1 MIKIEDRKPI
11 ASENG
16 TLENHPAVKTPWDK
30 LISFRETYRYV
41 MRHNAGM
48 GATFMQV
55 LRIVVPDYEE
65 RCDAICEINRP
76 DYYANYSIKAFQNV
90 EREAK
95 CIHPFIR
102 GGYAN
107 PFAAD
112 HGDEA
117 LLMCGRVNDFGT
129 YRTEKE
135 LDTCPWDIVG
145 SEYCRCT
152 TNYTQ
157 GMNDAW
163 YDSTPGSASLDYHM
177 VEARGCGDRHCR
189 LIGEC
194 RDKYPMEPHAGWKC
208 FGPIATED
216 FIKHTPGDEC
226 YSDPEQFRPENDF
239 LYHSPTD
246 ATFTGAEL
254 LEAMAALPLG
264 TNSIIP
270 TLYGKEEDR
279 AFIENVTKCVF
290 EAAGKASFY
299 EISAIKGMRDWLG
312 VPGDVNDGRVLG
324 GLVEVVLQ
332 SMLFNYKIVQFD
344 EEAAVYEFSRHDL
357 GRRMPLLCNAYLWM
371 WHGMVKTLVGAE
383 WSVWEDVENE
393 PDENTLRL
401 VIGKR
406 VDKRM

>member
-1 MIKIEDRKPI
+1 MIKIENRKPL
-11 ASENG
+11 ATESG
-16 TLENHPAVKTPWDK
+16 VLSDHPAVKTPWGK
-30 LISFRETYRYV
+30 LISFRESYRYAIH
-41 MRHNAGM
+41 HNAHM

-55 LRIVVPDYEE
+55 LRIVVPDYET
-65 RCDAICEINRP
+65 RVDAICEVNRP
-76 DYYANYSIKAFQNV
+76 KYEEIYSMASFQNV

-102 GGYAN
+102 GGYTN

-112 HGDEA
+112 HGDEG
-117 LLMCGRVNDFGT
+117 LFMCGRVNDFGT

-135 LDTCPWDIVG
+135 LDTCPWDVCG

-157 GMNDAW
+157 GMNDGWAK
-163 YDSTPGSASLDYHM
+163 SVPGSPSLDYHM

-189 LIGEC
+189 LIGES
-194 RDKYPMEPHAGWKC
+194 REKWPMPEHKAWEC
-208 FGPIATED
+208 FGPIATD
-216 FIKHTPGDEC
+216 DLKKFTPDEEC
-226 YSDPEQFRPENDF
+226 YDDPEIFRAECDF
-239 LYHSPTD
+239 LYHGPTD
-246 ATFTGAEL
+246 SAFTGAEMY
-254 LEAMAALPLG
+254 EAMAALPEC
-264 TNSIIP
+264 TNSVIP
-270 TLYGKEEDR
+270 TLYAMEKDE

-299 EISAIKGMRDWLG
+299 EPSAVKGMREWLG
-312 VPGDVNDGRVLG
+312 VPGGLNDGRVLG
-324 GLVEVVLQ
+324 GFIEVVLQ
-332 SMLFNYKIVQFD
+332 SILFEYKIVQFD
-344 EEAAVYEFSRHDL
+344 EEAAIYEFSRHDL
-357 GRRMPLLCNAYLWM
+357 GRRIPLLCKAYLWM

-383 WSVWEDVENE
+383 WSVWEDVDNE